1 MFTCNVLSL
10 ILLLVGGL
18 ADAQDLPIRINSPV
32 VNGDDGTCP
41 TDEQLETAIE
51 GQIDNINEL
60 ISKGLSQ
67 DNPASS
73 CADVF
78 HKHPSGYYWIKPSL
92 AYDFELYTHNAIQ
105 QYCDM
110 NRTCCNSRGGWMRV
124 ANLDMTDSNQ
134 QCPAE
139 FRTSSSPRRSCGRS
153 DYTPGCVSTAFPVHG
168 VEYSRVC
175 GRVIGYQYG
184 TPDGFRNYFNNPTR
198 MDIDGIYL
206 DGVSLTHG
214 SSPRKHIWSF
224 VCALDETR
232 SDSPVCPCTHPDMP
246 YTGTIPPFVG
256 QDYFCETGSREQ
268 REQDRFYFEDPLWD
282 RQGCGE
288 VSTCCN
294 HPLYFCKQLDQ
305 PTRDDIELRIC
316 GSVRSAKED
325 TPLEIVEIYVQ

>member
-1 MFTCNVLSL
+1 MLACNLLSEVTL
-10 ILLLVGGL
+10 VLLLVGGL

-32 VNGDDGTCP
+32 VNGDDGMCP
-41 TDEQLETAIE
+41 TDKQLETAINE
-51 GQIDNINEL
+51 QIQNIRTVVRER
-60 ISKGLSQ
+60 KGTML
-67 DNPASS
+67 NPVPS
-73 CADVF
+73 CTGLPEDYG
-78 HKHPSGYYWIKPSL
+78 SGYYWIKASDGVT
-92 AYDFELYTHNAIQ
+92 AAR

-110 NRTCCNSRGGWMRV
+110 NRTCCNSRRGWTRV
-124 ANLDMTDSNQ
+124 ANLDMTDPNQ
-134 QCPAE
+134 QCPSGLAIV
-139 FRTSSSPRRSCGRS
+139 TSPRRSCGRPS
-153 DYTPGCVSTAFPVHG
+153 VTGFKGCVSTTFPVHG

-184 TPDGFRNYFNNPTR
+184 TPDGFGSYFSNPTTV
-198 MDIDGIYL
+198 DIDGIYL

-232 SDSPVCPCTHPDMP
+232 SDFPVCPCTHPDMP

-268 REQDRFYFEDPLWD
+268 HEERRFYFEDPLWD

-305 PTRDDIELRIC
+305 PTRDDIELRVC
-316 GSVRSAKED
+316 ANSYSRNED
-325 TPLEIVEIYVQ
+325 TKLEIIEIYVQ